1 MQIKAYNAM
10 EVHTMELYAFFV
22 AKTKRSDRYKVI
34 NSLYSFSFNRI
45 CNTFSNIL
53 NDVHHILDD
62 QT

>member
-1 MQIKAYNAM
+1 
-10 EVHTMELYAFFV
+10 MELYAFFV

-53 NDVHHILDD
+53 NDAHHILDD